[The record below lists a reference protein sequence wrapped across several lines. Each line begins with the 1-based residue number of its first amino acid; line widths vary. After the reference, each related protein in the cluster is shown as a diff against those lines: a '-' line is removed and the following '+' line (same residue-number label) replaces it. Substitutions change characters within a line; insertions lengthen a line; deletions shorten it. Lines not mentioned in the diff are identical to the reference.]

1 LQRAA
6 ERLIA
11 GAALSDTGEPPCI
24 EVEPCIDAE
33 QS

>member
-11 GAALSDTGEPPCI
+11 GAALSAIGEPPCI

-33 QS
+33 RS